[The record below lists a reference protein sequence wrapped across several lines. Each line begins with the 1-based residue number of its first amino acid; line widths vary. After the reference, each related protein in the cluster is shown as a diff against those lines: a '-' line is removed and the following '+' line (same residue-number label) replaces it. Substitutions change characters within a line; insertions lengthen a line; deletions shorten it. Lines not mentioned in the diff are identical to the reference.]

1 MTSKNFK
8 NTHNLI
14 RLSLFLKK
22 KGGVKIVIQQNSKI
36 RKNFF
41 PKNKHTLY
49 LNISH
54 IRLIYFFLKT
64 SC

>member
-1 MTSKNFK
+1 MTSKNVK

-41 PKNKHTLY
+41 PKNEHTLNPTIY
-49 LNISH
+49 SISNSK
-54 IRLIYFFLKT
+54 F
-64 SC
+64 